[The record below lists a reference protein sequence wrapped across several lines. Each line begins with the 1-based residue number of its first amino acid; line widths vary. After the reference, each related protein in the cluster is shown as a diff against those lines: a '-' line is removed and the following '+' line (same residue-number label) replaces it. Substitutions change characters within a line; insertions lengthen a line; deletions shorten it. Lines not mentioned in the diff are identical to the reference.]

1 MLKIN
6 KIILKE
12 TINLRT
18 QKQEE
23 NRKEKMRITRQTK
36 NSSNQIVTDNTNRNK
51 FRLEKVKPMLIR
63 KIQLEV
69 VLTEVINNL
78 MDKTTIEKIIKTKK
92 E

>member
-63 KIQLEV
+63 KI
-69 VLTEVINNL
+69 
-78 MDKTTIEKIIKTKK
+78 
-92 E
+92 